1 MTQKIE
7 RLRERVQKVEAKL
20 QALYEE
26 NMFDWNIL
34 NTSLHKCKQAERLLW
49 QRKRLLDEMFVATPE
64 EIVQFEQ
71 INTKLLGLTKQ
82 MYASAEEVLRKMA
95 TMSFDYDFED
105 FISVSAKL
113 EFDVMGGCPILS
125 LENDDYYGSD
135 FYSMFY
141 VFDSLYR
148 VGHLSKSIEW
158 CSGYCQPLEY
168 KAEMSS
174 EELGLID
181 ENNDGTSWYKA
192 DQPAA
197 DKLKHLCVCHAIHE
211 LSVDKP
217 YSIPDILRMNYFEI
231 RLNVEMEQPVS
242 LNDTQRK
249 VSMLYPDLSPIK

>member
-1 MTQKIE
+1 MTKKIE
-7 RLRERVQKVEAKL
+7 RLRERLKKVEAKL
-20 QALYEE
+20 QAIFEE
-26 NMFDWNIL
+26 NMIDWNIY
-34 NTSLHKCKQAERLLW
+34 NRPSYKCKQAERLLW

-64 EIVQFEQ
+64 EVVQFEQ

-82 MYASAEEVLRKMA
+82 MYASAEEMLRKMA
-95 TMSFDYDFED
+95 TMSFDNDFED

-125 LENDDYYGSD
+125 LENDEYYGSD

-158 CSGYCQPLEY
+158 CSGCCQPLEY

-181 ENNDGTSWYKA
+181 ENNDETSWYKA

-197 DKLKHLCVCHAIHE
+197 DKLKHLCVCHAIHD

-249 VSMLYPDLSPIK
+249 VSMSYPDLSPIN

>member
-1 MTQKIE
+1 MTKKIE
-7 RLRERVQKVEAKL
+7 RLRERLKKVEAKL

-26 NMFDWNIL
+26 NMFDWNIS
-34 NTSLHKCKQAERLLW
+34 NTSLHKCEQAERLLW

-64 EIVQFEQ
+64 EVVQFEQ

-82 MYASAEEVLRKMA
+82 MYASAEEMLRKMA
-95 TMSFDYDFED
+95 TMSFDNDFED

-125 LENDDYYGSD
+125 LENDEYYGSD

-158 CSGYCQPLEY
+158 CSGCCQPLEY

-181 ENNDGTSWYKA
+181 ENNDETSWYKA

-197 DKLKHLCVCHAIHE
+197 DKLKHLCVCHAIHD

-249 VSMLYPDLSPIK
+249 VSMSYPDLSPIN